1 MAEKTSQY
9 TADATSD
16 PIKGADLLDFSN
28 EDGGGGFDAS
38 KKITVDEHMAYINA
52 NVTNYYNADGTLSG
66 NRIITATNLTS
77 TWDGGTLI
85 TKSDGINDNGFL
97 VHDDLGVL
105 QGGMAWDVSEASASL
120 DLKDAIGSYFFA
132 NNGEVTARDGYS
144 IDGDLFVHNNG
155 NNNNTFLGTLCG
167 ESATGIGNT
176 GGGRASLWK
185 LTTGT
190 NNTSFG
196 GAALGTIT
204 VGIENSAFGKSALF
218 ALNTTVGNNMNTGMG
233 AKSLQSMTV
242 GNLNTGLGS
251 SSGAN
256 ANGGTGNT
264 FLGSLTGF
272 SASGSHD
279 YSIALGSNSKTTGD
293 HQLVIGGVNPA
304 TAINEAFVGR
314 GVSTLV
320 ANLASFTMN
329 ATGVNVGVT
338 DGSAQ
343 TSIFNIAGGR
353 GTGDREGGPVSL
365 QTSPSGVTGST
376 QNPLV
381 TALTVDTSNTAGD
394 TRLLIYD
401 VDNGTLERVTV
412 GVADSGGAGF
422 KVLRIAN

>member
-9 TADATSD
+9 TANATSD

-66 NRIITATNLTS
+66 NRIITAPNLTT
-77 TWDGGTLI
+77 TWDEGTLV

-144 IDGDLFVHNNG
+144 IGADLYFHNNG
-155 NNNNTFLGTLCG
+155 VINNVFVGRDCG
-167 ESATGIGNT
+167 ENATGLSNSGMGIN
-176 GGGRASLWK
+176 SLK
-185 LTTGT
+185 LVTTGT
-190 NNTSFG
+190 SNTGVGSSTLSG
-196 GAALGTIT
+196 ITI
-204 VGIENSAFGKSALF
+204 GLENAAFGTSSLI
-218 ALNTTVGNNMNTGMG
+218 ALNSTAGNNSNTAIG
-233 AKSLQSMTV
+233 AKSSQTLV
-242 GNLNTGLGS
+242 TGTQNVSLGG

-256 ANGGTGNT
+256 VTGGTGNT
-264 FLGSLTGF
+264 HLGAVSGFVSSGSLNHTITIGRF
-272 SASGSHD
+272 ARANASNQWVVG
-279 YSIALGSNSKTTGD
+279 AEA
-293 HQLVIGGVNPA
+293 GGA
-304 TAINEAFVGR
+304 YINEAYLGR
-314 GVSTLV
+314 GVTTTV
-320 ANLASFTMN
+320 AALSSFTMN

-353 GTGDREGGPVSL
+353 GTGDREGGPISL
-365 QTSPSGVTGST
+365 QTAPSGATGST